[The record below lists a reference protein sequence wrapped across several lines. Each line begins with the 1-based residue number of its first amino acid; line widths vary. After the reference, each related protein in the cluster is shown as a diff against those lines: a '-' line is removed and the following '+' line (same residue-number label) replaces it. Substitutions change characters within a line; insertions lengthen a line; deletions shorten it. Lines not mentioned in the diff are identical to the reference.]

1 MRQDG
6 LDLQGLKH
14 VTFFLSILSV
24 IWPWFILIAAQVMA
38 LAGRAAI
45 ALSLLA
51 LFVSIASTT
60 DLMSPLVIAAV
71 VLGLAG
77 AAFLPHLKGRIAV
90 AGHALLILWCLAMGA
105 HLLPGFQNL
114 KVLDQV
120 QAGAGS
126 ASFTMYLNLDKP
138 MVFFAVLLAWPAILH
153 NAIPTK
159 TGALM
164 AGLLLLPGLFVLGL
178 ALDAIQPEF
187 SIPPWWLIFALTNL
201 FLTCLTEEAFFRG
214 YLQSAITSRLG
225 ATGGM
230 LAASVLFGLAH
241 FGGGPALVIFASI
254 LGLACGLG
262 YYATQRLWVP
272 VAMHFGFNLLH
283 LIMFTYPGPA

>member
-1 MRQDG
+1 
-6 LDLQGLKH
+6 
-14 VTFFLSILSV
+14 
-24 IWPWFILIAAQVMA
+24 MA
-38 LAGRAAI
+38 LAGRTAL
-45 ALSLLA
+45 ALSLLV
-51 LFVSIASTT
+51 LFASIASSIG
-60 DLMSPLVIAAV
+60 LLAHLAIAAV

-77 AAFLPHLKGRIAV
+77 AALLPHLKGWIAV

-120 QAGAGS
+120 QAGAAS
-126 ASFTMYLNLDKP
+126 TSFTMHLNLDKP
-138 MVFFAVLLAWPAILH
+138 MVFFAVLLAWPGMLYS
-153 NAIPTK
+153 AIPTK
-159 TGALM
+159 TFPLL
-164 AGLLLLPGLFVLGL
+164 AGLLLLPGLFLLGL
-178 ALDAIQPEF
+178 ALGAIQPEF
-187 SIPPWWLIFALTNL
+187 SIPPWWLVFALSNL

-225 ATGGM
+225 TLGGVF
-230 LAASVLFGLAH
+230 AASLLFGLAH

-272 VAMHFGFNLLH
+272 VAMHFGFNLVH
-283 LIMFTYPGPA
+283 LLAFTYPGPA